1 MITGTRSSGILL
13 HITSLPS
20 ACGIGNLGKEA
31 RAFIDFLKKSGQK
44 YWQILPIG
52 PCGYGDSPYQSFS
65 AFAGNPY
72 LIDPDRLVEEGFL
85 FREELDAV
93 CWGNTPS
100 RTDYGV
106 LYEKRMPLL
115 HKAFERFRTEHEE
128 ELAAYTRKEED
139 WLPEYALFMAVKK
152 KYGDGPW
159 TKWPKEIRLHKEESV
174 ERFRA
179 ELSEEINFYCFLQ
192 YEFDLQW
199 KGLLDYAHQ
208 SGIRII
214 GDIPIYV
221 PLDCADVW
229 TAPEN
234 FQLKRTRRPR
244 VVAGCPPDAFSKNG
258 QYWGNP
264 IYDWEKM
271 REDGFSWWLR
281 RIGSAKRHFDVV
293 RIDHFRGLESY
304 WSIPAENRTARRGHW
319 EKGPGK
325 AFVDAVRNAFPD
337 MDLIA
342 EDLGYLT
349 PEVMELVRY
358 SGWPGMKVL
367 EFAFD
372 PREPGMYLP
381 HTYPENCVCYT
392 GTHDNETLIQWCE
405 GQSGEVIAYARDY
418 LKIPEN
424 EDLAEAIIR
433 AGLQS
438 KAGLFMIQMQDYLRL
453 GKEARMNHPGRLLP
467 ENWSWRLVP
476 GQLTDGLCERI
487 LALSRAAGRA

>member
-1 MITGTRSSGILL
+1 MMTETKSSGILL
-13 HITSLPS
+13 PIPSLPS
-20 ACGIGNLGKEA
+20 AYGIGDLGKEA
-31 RAFIDFLKKSGQK
+31 YAFIDFLKKAGQK

-65 AFAGNPY
+65 SFAGNPY
-72 LIDPDRLVEEGFL
+72 LIDPERLMEEGL
-85 FREELDAV
+85 LRKEEISSIH
-93 CWGNTPS
+93 WGDTAS
-100 RTDYGV
+100 RTDYGI
-106 LYEKRMPLL
+106 LYEKRLPLL
-115 HKAFERFRTEHEE
+115 RRAFERFRTEQEA
-128 ELAAYTRKEED
+128 ELTEYIRKEGE
-139 WLPEYALFMAVKK
+139 WLSEYALFMAVKK
-152 KYGDGPW
+152 KFGGGPW
-159 TKWPKEIRLHKEESV
+159 TEWPKDIRLHKKDAVESY
-174 ERFRA
+174 RS
-179 ELSEEINFYCFLQ
+179 ELSEEVEFQCFLQ
-192 YEFDLQW
+192 YEFDRQW
-199 KGLLDYAHQ
+199 QSVLDHAHQ
-208 SGIRII
+208 NGIRII

-221 PLDCADVW
+221 PLDSADVW

-234 FQLKRTRRPR
+234 YQLKRTRRPR

-271 REDGFSWWLR
+271 KNDGFSWWLM

-304 WSIPAENRTARRGHW
+304 WSIPAENKTARKGHW

-325 AFVDAVRNAFPD
+325 AFVDAVKSAFPD
-337 MDLIA
+337 MEFIA

-381 HTYPENCVCYT
+381 HAYPENCVCYT
-392 GTHDNETLIQWCE
+392 GTHDNETLMQWCE
-405 GQSGEVIAYARDY
+405 GQSEEVIAYARNY
-418 LKIPEN
+418 LKITEDD
-424 EDLAEAIIR
+424 DLAEAIIQ
-433 AGLQS
+433 AGLHS
-438 KAGLFMIQMQDYLRL
+438 KAGLFIVQMQDYLRL
-453 GKEARMNHPGRLLP
+453 GKGSRMNHPGRLLP

-476 GQLTDGLCERI
+476 GQLTDELCDEI
-487 LALSRAAGRA
+487 CTLSRKVGRA